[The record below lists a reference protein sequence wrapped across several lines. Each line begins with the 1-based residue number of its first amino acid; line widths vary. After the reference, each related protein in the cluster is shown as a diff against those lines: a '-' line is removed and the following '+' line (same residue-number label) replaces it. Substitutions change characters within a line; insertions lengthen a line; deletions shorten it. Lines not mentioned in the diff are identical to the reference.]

1 MYHSIVHRRVI
12 TVLQCC
18 LIFFNDFFLFLIMH
32 MFVCL
37 CPWVQ
42 YRRSPEEGAGSLR
55 GRLVGS
61 WPVWVLGIKHGFSRR
76 TSTLRSLAPNKASSF
91 SSLPPQMLGIEP
103 RTFQIEILPLIHTYL
118 LDFFK
123 NAFHSDLVKL
133 CIMFCRI

>member
-18 LIFFNDFFLFLIMH
+18 LIFFNDFFLFLIMY
-32 MFVCL
+32 MFACP

-42 YRRSPEEGAGSLR
+42 YRRSPEEGAGSPR

-61 WPVWVLGIKHGFSRR
+61 WPVWVLGIKHGFSRRR

-91 SSLPPQMLGIEP
+91 SSLPPQMLGIDLGP
-103 RTFQIEILPLIHTYL
+103 FRLKFYHWSTHIFLIFL
-118 LDFFK
+118 K
-123 NAFHSDLVKL
+123 
-133 CIMFCRI
+133 CISLWPSEVVYYVL

>member
-42 YRRSPEEGAGSLR
+42 YWRSPEEGAGSPR

-91 SSLPPQMLGIEP
+91 SSLPPQMLGIDLGP
-103 RTFQIEILPLIHTYL
+103 FRLKFYHWSTHIFLIFL
-118 LDFFK
+118 K
-123 NAFHSDLVKL
+123 
-133 CIMFCRI
+133 CISLWPSEVVYYVL